1 VGLLYLG
8 GLVVTRVVSRPG
20 TAEAKDHVVAG
31 IAKGKTL
38 AVLAAEVG
46 RTLKTLEGWRT
57 KDPVFATRSDEAR
70 AMYRRQKEATLADAV
85 AAQEEKKNA
94 EEWGKGPRDISFE
107 EFRRVYLDRDTY
119 DHQRSWMYALD
130 GKELPEGLPGTLLL
144 RNPKRMII
152 NVPPGH
158 SKSTVITVEWAV
170 YKICMNPNSHGVIIG
185 KTEAK
190 AKKFLHAVKQR
201 LTDRRW
207 SKLQR
212 AYAPP
217 GGFKQQGNVWTATQ
231 IYVGQPVASEEKD
244 PTVQALGLKGDLQG
258 ARLQWMILD
267 DVVDMQN
274 AHLWEDQKEWLDDI
288 AQSRLYGGQLLA
300 VGTRAGNYD
309 LYAALLDGDNF
320 ISGKSSWSHMKQP
333 AVIEYGESPEDWV
346 TLWPRSTQPF
356 DPDDETSVPDEDGMY
371 PTWDGPKLAEK
382 RNSIDPAKWSLLY
395 QQEET
400 NATNTFKREAVWG
413 SVNRL
418 RKPGPLRA
426 GAPGHPRQG
435 REGMYVVASMDPNF
449 GQGIGFVVVMAVD
462 RTTQK
467 RWVLNA
473 FVKSHPSA
481 EWTIETIKDVTEVY
495 GVNGWVIENNG
506 FQGFL
511 VNLPE
516 IKTFL
521 ATRGVRMQGHW
532 SSTNK
537 ADPDFGISSMSGLFG
552 SIALSA
558 GAVDKAVHNGDNL
571 IQIPDPAGCEGL
583 KVLIEQLLI
592 WEPGKSGKELPQ
604 DGPMAL
610 WFAEIRAREILGH
623 QSEQSARTHAK
634 QSKFATRRRIAR
646 RSVVPTHVYEVGG

>member
-1 VGLLYLG
+1 M
-8 GLVVTRVVSRPG
+8 VTRVVSRPG
-20 TAEAKDHVVAG
+20 TDEAKDHVVAG
-31 IAKGKTL
+31 IARGKTL
-38 AVLAAEVG
+38 VVLADEVG
-46 RTLKTLEGWRT
+46 RSLKTIENWRT
-57 KDPVFATRSDEAR
+57 KDPVFAHRSDEAR
-70 AMYRRQKEATLADAV
+70 KQRDAARTATVEDARAALKEK
-85 AAQEEKKNA
+85 E
-94 EEWGKGPRDISFE
+94 EEWGKGPRDITFE
-107 EFRRVYLDRDTY
+107 DFRKVYLDRETY

-130 GKELPEGLPGTLLL
+130 GEELPEHLPGSLTLN
-144 RNPKRMII
+144 NPKRMII

-158 SKSTVITVEWAV
+158 SKSAVITVEWVV
-170 YKICMNPNSHGVIIG
+170 YKICMNPNSHGVIIA

-244 PTVQALGLKGDLQG
+244 PTLQALGLKGDLQG
-258 ARLQWMILD
+258 ARLQFMVLD
-267 DVVDMQN
+267 DCVDMQN

-288 AQSRLYGGQLLA
+288 AQSRLYGGQLIA

-309 LYAALLDGDNF
+309 LYAALMDGDNF
-320 ISGKSSWSHMKQP
+320 ISGRSSWSQMKQP
-333 AVIEYGESPEDWV
+333 AVLEYGETPKDWI
-346 TLWPRSTQPF
+346 TLWPRSKQPF
-356 DPDDETSVPDEDGMY
+356 DPDDDDSTPDEDGWY

-395 QQEET
+395 MQEET
-400 NATNTFKREAVWG
+400 NSTNTFKREAVWG
-413 SVNRL
+413 SVNRM
-418 RKPGPLRA
+418 RKPGPLVA
-426 GAPGHPRQG
+426 GAPGHPRTG
-435 REGMYVVASMDPNF
+435 SEGMYIIASMDPNF
-449 GQGIGFVVVMAVD
+449 GQGIGFCIVMAVD

-467 RWVLNA
+467 RWLLNA

-481 EWTIETIKDVTEVY
+481 EWTIETIKDVTRTY

-532 SSTNK
+532 SGNNK
-537 ADPDFGISSMSGLFG
+537 LDPDFGVSSMSGLFG
-552 SIALSA
+552 SVAMSK
-558 GAVDKAVHNGDNL
+558 GAVEKATHNGDNL
-571 IQIPDPAGCEGL
+571 IMIPDPAGCEGI
-583 KVLIEQLLI
+583 KVMIEQLLV
-592 WEPGKSGKELPQ
+592 WEPGKKGKELPQ

-623 QSEQSARTHAK
+623 QAGNGAQRTHAQ
-634 QSKFATRRRIAR
+634 QSKFATKRRT
-646 RSVVPTHVYEVGG
+646 RSRAVVPAHVYEAG

>member
-1 VGLLYLG
+1 M
-8 GLVVTRVVSRPG
+8 VTRVVSRP
-20 TAEAKDHVVAG
+20 APDEAKDHVIQG
-31 IAKGKTL
+31 ILKGKTIP
-38 AVLAAEVG
+38 VLAAEVG
-46 RTLKTLEGWRT
+46 RSAKTLENWRT
-57 KDPVFATRSDEAR
+57 KDPVFAVRADEAR
-70 AMYRRQKEATLADAV
+70 AQRKREIEGIKEDAIATRKDEDLG
-85 AAQEEKKNA
+85 Q
-94 EEWGKGPRDISFE
+94 GPRDISFE
-107 EFRRVYLDRDTY
+107 DFRRIYLDRETY
-119 DHQRSWMYALD
+119 DHQRAWMYALE
-130 GKELPEGLPGTLLL
+130 GKELPEHLPGSLTLN
-144 RNPKRMII
+144 NPRRMII

-158 SKSTVITVEWAV
+158 SKSTVITVEWIV

-217 GGFKQQGNVWTATQ
+217 GGFKQQGNVWTANM

-244 PTVQALGLKGDLQG
+244 PTLQALGIKGDLQG
-258 ARLQWMILD
+258 ARLQFMVLD
-267 DVVDMQN
+267 DCVDMQN

-309 LYAALLDGDNF
+309 LYAALMDGDNF
-320 ISGKSSWSHMKQP
+320 ISGKTSWSQMKQP
-333 AVIEYGESPEDWV
+333 AVLEYAEDPTEWK

-356 DPDDETSVPDEDGMY
+356 DPDDETSVADEDGMY

-395 QQEET
+395 MQEET
-400 NATNTFKREAVWG
+400 NSTNTFKREAVWG
-413 SVNRL
+413 SVNRM
-418 RKPGPLRA
+418 RKPGPLVA
-426 GAPGHPRQG
+426 GAPGHPRTG
-435 REGMYVVASMDPNF
+435 AEGMYVVAAMDPNF
-449 GQGIGFVVVMAVD
+449 GAGIGFVVVMAVD

-473 FVKSHPSA
+473 FVKAHPSA
-481 EWTIETIKDVTEVY
+481 EWTIQTIKDVTTMY

-516 IKTFL
+516 IKSFL
-521 ATRGVRMQGHW
+521 ASRGVNIKGHW
-532 SSTNK
+532 SGNNK
-537 ADPDFGISSMSGLFG
+537 LDPDYGVSSLSGLFG
-552 SIALSA
+552 SVREGV
-558 GAVDKAVHNGDNL
+558 GAVEKAHHNGDNL
-571 IQIPDPAGCEGL
+571 IMLPDPAKSEGIKL
-583 KVLIEQLLI
+583 MIEQLLI
-592 WEPGKSGKELPQ
+592 WVPGKKGKELPQ

-610 WFAEIRAREILGH
+610 WFAEIKAREILGFA
-623 QSEQSARTHAK
+623 SNSVAKTHS
-634 QSKFATRRRIAR
+634 QPSKFATKRRVKSRGVRPAYL
-646 RSVVPTHVYEVGG
+646 SEVGGVSGY